1 VFHYRIFSPVTN
13 HRLIRP
19 FNTSGGG
26 ANTNRNGLEF
36 ERSTELRDA
45 FLEHPRYALHGD
57 TVVDRATTL
66 PVGVLFEKNKLYKNL
81 LIARG
86 VDYTQLVSKRLLPD
100 GALLVGGTLYIIEK
114 KFQAGSGSVDEKLQ
128 TCHFK
133 KRQYEKLVA
142 PLGLRV
148 QFYYLLNDWFRDPSY
163 RDVLEYIE
171 EVGCRYFFKEIPLEE
186 LGL

>member
-1 VFHYRIFSPVTN
+1 M
-13 HRLIRP
+13 IRP
-19 FNTSGGG
+19 FNTFGGG

-45 FLEHPRYALHGD
+45 FVEHPRYALHGD
-57 TVVDRATTL
+57 TVVDRATEL
-66 PVGVLFEKNKLYKNL
+66 AVGVLFEKNKLYKNL
-81 LIARG
+81 LAVRG

-100 GALLVGGTLYIIEK
+100 GAVLVGGTLYIIEK
-114 KFQAGSGSVDEKLQ
+114 KYQAGSGSVDEKLQ

-133 KRQYEKLVA
+133 KRQYERLVA

-148 QFYYLLNDWFRDPSY
+148 AFYYLLNDWFKDPSY

-171 EVGCRYFFKEIPLEE
+171 EVGCRYFFKEIPLAE

>member
-1 VFHYRIFSPVTN
+1 MPEFSPVTKQL
-13 HRLIRP
+13 LIRP

-45 FLEHPRYALHGD
+45 FLEHPRYVLQDD
-57 TVVDRATTL
+57 TVVDRATAL
-66 PVGVLFEKNKLYKNL
+66 PVGVLLEKNKLYKDL
-81 LIARG
+81 LAARG
-86 VDYTQLVSKRLLPD
+86 VDYKQLVSKRLLPD
-100 GALLVGGTLYIIEK
+100 GAFLVGDTLYIIEK
-114 KFQAGSGSVDEKLQ
+114 KFQAGAGSVDEKLQ

-148 QFYYLLNDWFRDPSY
+148 EFYYLLNDWFRDPSY

-171 EVGCRYFFKEIPLEE
+171 EVGCRYFFKEIPLAE